1 MIEIKD
7 KKNCTSCSACYSICP
22 KNAISMIEDKEGF
35 KYPVV
40 NKEKCIK
47 CGLCKK
53 VCPIYE

>member
-40 NKEKCIK
+40 NKENALNADYVKRFVQ
-47 CGLCKK
+47 L
-53 VCPIYE
+53 